1 MFVGTVRRRRRCHS
15 APRASSLLRRARPFF
30 YSHQTRSANHASCPL
45 VYSSHDILVRL
56 VVACA
61 RAARAHGIQKAARWL
76 LPRILKLYS
85 HKQLLLLQFIYYSQ
99 AWMRSHK
106 HCTTQRLG
114 CVHATKQCHRPAPAR
129 PPTLAGLVMMTFPPI
144 HSLIGSR
151 YRVGRPVMLILIPR
165 VFLSSSLHSLIMLI
179 RISPSTV

>member
-85 HKQLLLLQFIYYSQ
+85 HKQLLLSQFIYYSQ

-129 PPTLAGLVMMTFPPI
+129 PPGHPSWTRDDDIPSY
-144 HSLIGSR
+144 SLT
-151 YRVGRPVMLILIPR
+151 
-165 VFLSSSLHSLIMLI
+165 HW
-179 RISPSTV
+179 ISIQGGEARRAYLNPSCFF